1 MFIADFWC
9 CVVVYVCVCSGLVL
23 TSLFWGLRVLDDCCF
38 DCGWWYLYTAL
49 VAVIVVSLDV
59 CF

>member
-1 MFIADFWC
+1 MLRCRLCLRLFRFGFDF
-9 CVVVYVCVCSGLVL
+9 VVLGFAGVGRL
-23 TSLFWGLRVLDDCCF
+23 LFWL
-38 DCGWWYLYTAL
+38 GWWYLYTAL